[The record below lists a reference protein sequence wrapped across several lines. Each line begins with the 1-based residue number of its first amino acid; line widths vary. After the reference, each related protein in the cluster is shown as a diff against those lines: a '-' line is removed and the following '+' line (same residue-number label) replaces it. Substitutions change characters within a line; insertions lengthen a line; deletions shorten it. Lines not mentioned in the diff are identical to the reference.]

1 MLPSKMRSC
10 EQGASTTTPWPRDVS
25 RPVKVAFLL
34 QDFTMGGISQWIYTV
49 CRELHRCD
57 PGAWDFHFIATHGW
71 VIQERFQQ
79 IGRAVYLGRPNKR
92 PNWFVWRR
100 VTAYLRRLAPDIV
113 QFSNLEVYLDICRRV
128 KPPVVIDRK
137 AGLRTLDRYDLRGVD
152 AVISQNQQVFDA
164 IEGEAPKTFL
174 AYHGVDIEEL
184 NAVTPNRLGFGPE
197 AFIVGQVSR
206 LGEGQNHEL
215 LVDAVITL
223 RRRHPQV
230 KLVLVGGTTP
240 QAGSVDRLPI
250 LRNYAS
256 PLSDDAV
263 ILGPVDEP
271 YPYIAGF
278 NVATCTSTRGFTEGA
293 PRKLIEP
300 MAMGIPCVTTD
311 SGATSEVVENGV
323 NGFVVP
329 DGDLDGLVRRL
340 EQLIADAPLHQAF
353 ATSARETVSRKFNIV
368 NQSKKVRSIYLM
380 LLAESSRR
388 LV

>member
-1 MLPSKMRSC
+1 MRSC

-271 YPYIAGF
+271 YPYIAAF

-380 LLAESSRR
+380 LLAESFRR
-388 LV
+388 LA

>member
-1 MLPSKMRSC
+1 MRSC

-380 LLAESSRR
+380 LLAESFRR
-388 LV
+388 LA

>member
-1 MLPSKMRSC
+1 M
-10 EQGASTTTPWPRDVS
+10 
-25 RPVKVAFLL
+25 
-34 QDFTMGGISQWIYTV
+34 
-49 CRELHRCD
+49 
-57 PGAWDFHFIATHGW
+57 
-71 VIQERFQQ
+71 
-79 IGRAVYLGRPNKR
+79 
-92 PNWFVWRR
+92 
-100 VTAYLRRLAPDIV
+100 
-113 QFSNLEVYLDICRRV
+113 
-128 KPPVVIDRK
+128 
-137 AGLRTLDRYDLRGVD
+137 
-152 AVISQNQQVFDA
+152 
-164 IEGEAPKTFL
+164 
-174 AYHGVDIEEL
+174 
-184 NAVTPNRLGFGPE
+184 
-197 AFIVGQVSR
+197 
-206 LGEGQNHEL
+206 
-215 LVDAVITL
+215 
-223 RRRHPQV
+223 
-230 KLVLVGGTTP
+230 LVGGTTP

-380 LLAESSRR
+380 LLAESFRR
-388 LV
+388 LA

>member
-1 MLPSKMRSC
+1 
-10 EQGASTTTPWPRDVS
+10 
-25 RPVKVAFLL
+25 VKVAFLL

-184 NAVTPNRLGFGPE
+184 NAVIPNRLGFGPE

-340 EQLIADAPLHQAF
+340 EQLIADAPLHQTF

-388 LV
+388 LA

>member
-1 MLPSKMRSC
+1 MRSC

>member
-1 MLPSKMRSC
+1 VLPSKMRSC

-380 LLAESSRR
+380 LLAESFRR
-388 LV
+388 LA

>member
-1 MLPSKMRSC
+1 MLSSKMRSC

-271 YPYIAGF
+271 YPYIAAF

-388 LV
+388 LA

>member
-1 MLPSKMRSC
+1 MLSSKMRSC

-388 LV
+388 LA

>member
-380 LLAESSRR
+380 LLAESFRR
-388 LV
+388 LA

>member
-1 MLPSKMRSC
+1 MRSC

-329 DGDLDGLVRRL
+329 DGDLDALVRRL

>member
-329 DGDLDGLVRRL
+329 DGDLDALVRRL

>member
-1 MLPSKMRSC
+1 
-10 EQGASTTTPWPRDVS
+10 
-25 RPVKVAFLL
+25 
-34 QDFTMGGISQWIYTV
+34 MGGISQWIYTV

-329 DGDLDGLVRRL
+329 DGDLDALVRRL

>member
-1 MLPSKMRSC
+1 VLSSKMRSC

-271 YPYIAGF
+271 YPYIAAF

-388 LV
+388 LA

>member
-1 MLPSKMRSC
+1 MLSSKMRSC

-206 LGEGQNHEL
+206 LGEGHNHEL

-271 YPYIAGF
+271 YPYIAAF

-388 LV
+388 LA

>member
-1 MLPSKMRSC
+1 MRSC

-71 VIQERFQQ
+71 VIQKRFQQ

-256 PLSDDAV
+256 PLSEDAV

-388 LV
+388 LA

>member
-1 MLPSKMRSC
+1 MRSC

-388 LV
+388 LA

>member
-1 MLPSKMRSC
+1 MRSC

-271 YPYIAGF
+271 YPYIAAF

-388 LV
+388 LA

>member
-1 MLPSKMRSC
+1 MRSC

-25 RPVKVAFLL
+25 RPVKVAFQL

-184 NAVTPNRLGFGPE
+184 NAVIPNWLGFGP
-197 AFIVGQVSR
+197 
-206 LGEGQNHEL
+206 
-215 LVDAVITL
+215 
-223 RRRHPQV
+223 
-230 KLVLVGGTTP
+230 
-240 QAGSVDRLPI
+240 
-250 LRNYAS
+250 
-256 PLSDDAV
+256 
-263 ILGPVDEP
+263 
-271 YPYIAGF
+271 
-278 NVATCTSTRGFTEGA
+278 
-293 PRKLIEP
+293 
-300 MAMGIPCVTTD
+300 
-311 SGATSEVVENGV
+311 
-323 NGFVVP
+323 
-329 DGDLDGLVRRL
+329 
-340 EQLIADAPLHQAF
+340 
-353 ATSARETVSRKFNIV
+353 
-368 NQSKKVRSIYLM
+368 
-380 LLAESSRR
+380 
-388 LV
+388 